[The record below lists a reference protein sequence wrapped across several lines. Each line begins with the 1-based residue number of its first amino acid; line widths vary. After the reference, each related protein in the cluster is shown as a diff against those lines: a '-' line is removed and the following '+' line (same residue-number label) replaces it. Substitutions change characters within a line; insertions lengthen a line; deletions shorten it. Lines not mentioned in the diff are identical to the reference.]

1 MPHVRCK
8 DASEVVEF
16 REMMQ
21 KLISE
26 IGVLNGAAEK
36 LKKLNQTVMELK
48 EQLEGNQKDITPTGD
63 EIETSGE
70 RLSRE
75 RQLVEEPRNK
85 NPLGYQQR
93 LTAIRLEGEA
103 IQWHQSFM
111 RYRQYIQPT
120 SRNEYVVA
128 LVERFGA
135 GSPKKEVSFQ
145 PYNPSHF
152 YPQETSIK
160 KTSYTCKVLDEM
172 PKRDLHV
179 DSLDSST
186 IDINKE
192 IEEIEDLFLDVFYR
206 DTENDVDALE
216 DWFLNKAPSMEDK
229 SNKGDFGGF
238 VLDVLFI
245 ENENKVFATS
255 LNSEEVNSNE
265 DKLVKTRNKKD
276 MEAGAVEL
284 FMHFQL
290 YPRTLRKPEDM
301 VSANEK
307 EKHNGVSANQWELG
321 KFFDNK
327 DQQQFFDLKYGCI
340 RFQGLKNTINSR
352 TCGVC
357 SRAAW
362 KEVLSWQARSD
373 TIIFAVMTSCDLWF
387 DFKSDTI
394 IWGKLCPCVGAE
406 KLLFLIIDERPILI
420 AWDVIGNKKVMMLRM
435 RMYDHMMYLV
445 NCHIATHLGVIN
457 YQFSSYHFTFE
468 NTGDLDGK
476 GCTQFPL
483 LQFSAPSLGKM
494 SLTSF
499 EQNMENGGRQLFML
513 FQSLGPSFGK
523 KGPTV
528 EGAASSGWNGQP
540 FAVIK
545 SLGQTQK
552 YGENGFN
559 FGQAGDEMTHDKVTI
574 ESAKATLKYNVAIKC
589 ATITPDEARM
599 KEFNLKHMWKRP
611 YGTNRNILNGT
622 VFREPILC
630 KNIPRLVP
638 GWSKPICI
646 GRHAFGDQYRATD
659 TVIQGAGKLKL
670 VFVPEG
676 TDQKI
681 EFEVCN
687 FTGAGG
693 VALSMYN
700 TDESIRS
707 FAEASMNMAYQKKWP
722 LYLSTKNTILE
733 KYDGRFKDI
742 F

>member
-1 MPHVRCK
+1 MTKTTRSSENS
-8 DASEVVEF
+8 ASEVVEL

-26 IGVLNGAAEK
+26 IGVLNGAVEK
-36 LKKLNQTVMELK
+36 LKKLNQMVMELK
-48 EQLEGNQKDITPTGD
+48 EQLEGNQKDITPTTD

-85 NPLGYQQR
+85 NPLGYQQVEQFFEFEEIAVDQKVG
-93 LTAIRLEGEA
+93 LTAIHLEGEA

-111 RYRQYIQPT
+111 KYRQYIQPP
-120 SRNEYVVA
+120 SWNEYAVA

-135 GSPKKEVSFQ
+135 GSQRSKL
-145 PYNPSHF
+145 
-152 YPQETSIK
+152 
-160 KTSYTCKVLDEM
+160 VLDEM

-186 IDINKE
+186 VDINNE
-192 IEEIEDLFLDVFYR
+192 IEKIEDLFLDVFYR
-206 DTENDVDALE
+206 DTESDVDSLE

-265 DKLVKTRNKKD
+265 DKLVKARNKKD
-276 MEAGAVEL
+276 MEAGTVEL
-284 FMHFQL
+284 FMHLQL
-290 YPRTLRKPEDM
+290 YSRTLRKLEDM

-327 DQQQFFDLKYGCI
+327 DQQHFFDLKYGCI

-352 TCGVC
+352 TCDV
-357 SRAAW
+357 S
-362 KEVLSWQARSD
+362 
-373 TIIFAVMTSCDLWF
+373 
-387 DFKSDTI
+387 
-394 IWGKLCPCVGAE
+394 E
-406 KLLFLIIDERPILI
+406 KLLFLIIDERPISI

-457 YQFSSYHFTFE
+457 YQFSSYHFTLE
-468 NTGDLDGK
+468 NNGDFDGK

-494 SLTSF
+494 SSTSF

-513 FQSLGPSFGK
+513 FQSIGPSFGK
-523 KGPTV
+523 KGPAV
-528 EGAASSGWNGQP
+528 EGAASSGWNGRP
-540 FAVIK
+540 FADKLFLPFVELDIK
-545 SLGQTQK
+545 YFVLGLHHRDAT
-552 YGENGFN
+552 
-559 FGQAGDEMTHDKVTI
+559 DDKVTI

-589 ATITPDEARM
+589 ATITSDEARM
-599 KEFNLKHMWKRP
+599 KDFNLKRMWKRLH
-611 YGTNRNILNGT
+611 GTIRNILN
-622 VFREPILC
+622 
-630 KNIPRLVP
+630 
-638 GWSKPICI
+638 

-707 FAEASMNMAYQKKWP
+707 FTEASMNMAYQKKWP

-742 F
+742 FQEVYDSNWKLKFEEAGI

>member
-1 MPHVRCK
+1 MTKTERS
-8 DASEVVEF
+8 SEVVEL

-26 IGVLNGAAEK
+26 IGVLN
-36 LKKLNQTVMELK
+36 
-48 EQLEGNQKDITPTGD
+48 GNQKDITPTGD

-75 RQLVEEPRNK
+75 KQLVEEPRNK
-85 NPLGYQQR
+85 NPLGYQQGIAHYSKLDFPR
-93 LTAIRLEGEA
+93 FSGEDVCSWLFRVEQFFEFEEIAVDQKVGMTAIHLEGEA

-111 RYRQYIQPT
+111 RYRQYIQPP
-120 SRNEYVVA
+120 SWNEYVVT
-128 LVERFGA
+128 LVKRFGA
-135 GSPKKEVSFQ
+135 GSPKKLVSLQ

-179 DSLDSST
+179 DSLDNST
-186 IDINKE
+186 VVINNE

-206 DTENDVDALE
+206 DTESDVDALE

-284 FMHFQL
+284 FMHFQ
-290 YPRTLRKPEDM
+290 
-301 VSANEK
+301 
-307 EKHNGVSANQWELG
+307 
-321 KFFDNK
+321 
-327 DQQQFFDLKYGCI
+327 
-340 RFQGLKNTINSR
+340 FQGLKNTINSR
-352 TCGVC
+352 TCDVC

-373 TIIFAVMTSCDLWF
+373 TIISMVMTSCELWF

-394 IWGKLCPCVGAE
+394 IWGKICPCEGAE

-457 YQFSSYHFTFE
+457 YQFSSYQFTLE
-468 NTGDLDGK
+468 NNGDLDGK

-494 SLTSF
+494 SSTSF
-499 EQNMENGGRQLFML
+499 EQNMENGGRELFML
-513 FQSLGPSFGK
+513 FQSLGPSFSK

-528 EGAASSGWNGQP
+528 EGAASSGWNGRP

-559 FGQAGDEMTHDKVTI
+559 FGQAGHEMTRVIWKLIKDKLILPFVELDIKYFVLGLHHRDATDDKVTI

-599 KEFNLKHMWKRP
+599 KEF
-611 YGTNRNILNGT
+611 
-622 VFREPILC
+622 
-630 KNIPRLVP
+630 
-638 GWSKPICI
+638 
-646 GRHAFGDQYRATD
+646 
-659 TVIQGAGKLKL
+659 
-670 VFVPEG
+670 
-676 TDQKI
+676 
-681 EFEVCN
+681 
-687 FTGAGG
+687 
-693 VALSMYN
+693 
-700 TDESIRS
+700 
-707 FAEASMNMAYQKKWP
+707 
-722 LYLSTKNTILE
+722 
-733 KYDGRFKDI
+733 
-742 F
+742 

>member
-1 MPHVRCK
+1 MTKTERS
-8 DASEVVEF
+8 SEVVEL

-26 IGVLNGAAEK
+26 IGVLN
-36 LKKLNQTVMELK
+36 
-48 EQLEGNQKDITPTGD
+48 GNQKDITPTGD

-70 RLSRE
+70 TLSRE
-75 RQLVEEPRNK
+75 KQLVEEPRNK
-85 NPLGYQQR
+85 NPLGYQQGIAHYSKLDFPR
-93 LTAIRLEGEA
+93 FSGEDVCSWLFRVEQFFEFEEIAVDQKVGMTAIHLEGEA
-103 IQWHQSFM
+103 IHWHQSFM
-111 RYRQYIQPT
+111 RYRQYIQPP
-120 SRNEYVVA
+120 SWNEYVVA
-128 LVERFGA
+128 LAERFGA
-135 GSPKKEVSFQ
+135 GSPKKLVSLQ

-160 KTSYTCKVLDEM
+160 KTSYTCK
-172 PKRDLHV
+172 
-179 DSLDSST
+179 
-186 IDINKE
+186 
-192 IEEIEDLFLDVFYR
+192 YY
-206 DTENDVDALE
+206 TESDVDALE

-229 SNKGDFGGF
+229 SNKGDFG
-238 VLDVLFI
+238 
-245 ENENKVFATS
+245 
-255 LNSEEVNSNE
+255 EVNSNE

-301 VSANEK
+301 VSAK
-307 EKHNGVSANQWELG
+307 EKHNG
-321 KFFDNK
+321 
-327 DQQQFFDLKYGCI
+327 
-340 RFQGLKNTINSR
+340 GLKNTINSR
-352 TCGVC
+352 TCDVC

-373 TIIFAVMTSCDLWF
+373 TIISMVMTSCELWF

-394 IWGKLCPCVGAE
+394 IWGKICPCEGAE

-457 YQFSSYHFTFE
+457 YQFSSYHFTLE
-468 NTGDLDGK
+468 NNGDLDGK
-476 GCTQFPL
+476 GCTQFLL

-494 SLTSF
+494 SSTSF

-513 FQSLGPSFGK
+513 FQSLGPSFSK

-528 EGAASSGWNGQP
+528 EGAASSGWNGRP

-559 FGQAGDEMTHDKVTI
+559 FGQAGDEMTRVIWKLIKDKLILPFV
-574 ESAKATLKYNVAIKC
+574 ELDIK
-589 ATITPDEARM
+589 ILRSWPSSP
-599 KEFNLKHMWKRP
+599 P
-611 YGTNRNILNGT
+611 YGINRNILNGT

-687 FTGAGG
+687 FTGAGE

-700 TDESIRS
+700 LDESIRS
-707 FAEASMNMAYQKKWP
+707 FAEASMNMSYQKKWP

-742 F
+742 FQDVYESNWKLKFEEAGI